1 MLTHCV
7 VCAEPV
13 ARWRFKHPR
22 YGSEEVD
29 LCSLCFLYK
38 SGWLVAERVRRVEQ
52 VAQVIGRRRGEMAKQ
67 LEFAMNLQGD
77 RQWPPRLV
85 NVKDADDVLG
95 AITLHDR
102 FEIAMS
108 QNQNPA
114 RRS

>member
-1 MLTHCV
+1 
-7 VCAEPV
+7 V
-13 ARWRFKHPR
+13 ARWRFQHPR
-22 YGSEEVD
+22 YGPEEVD

-52 VAQVIGRRRGEMAKQ
+52 VATVIGRKREREQARQ
-67 LEFAMNLQGD
+67 LEFAMNPQGD

-102 FEIAMS
+102 FEIVMT
-108 QNQNPA
+108 QNTA